1 MRDDAL
7 FAAIGDPTRRD
18 IIDLL
23 AKRGPLT
30 ATAMDGH
37 FSVTRQAVV
46 KHLRVLEAA
55 GIATAERRGNE
66 VFYALEP
73 TSLAKATAWLERVGS
88 TWDRR
93 LAALDKHLSRQTKEK
108 GTTR

>member
-1 MRDDAL
+1 MRDQAL
-7 FAAIGDPTRRD
+7 FAAIGDPTRRE

-30 ATAMDGH
+30 ATAMDGQ

-46 KHLRVLEAA
+46 KHLRVLESA
-55 GIATAERRGNE
+55 GIATAERQGNE

-73 TSLAKATAWLERVGS
+73 DSLATASSWLERVGT

-93 LAALDKHLSRQTKEK
+93 LAALDKHLSRQAKNP
-108 GTTR
+108 GTNR